1 MNMQRGPVTG
11 ENLCERVAEAIFLEL
26 IGKTEHHFE
35 IAQHV
40 VQYLDTSPN
49 IEKSIRIEITVP
61 ISLPPGAKKGHCKS
75 VIDGIQQKLAQNFG
89 GFTTTEA
96 MGGWYDGDDK
106 LVEEPSRKIST
117 DLPIGY
123 WVHVTDI
130 LKAIIVE
137 IQEKLK
143 QRCVFV
149 SIHNTS
155 QILNLVE
162 NSDMFPSQD
171 KFQGT
176 DPEILSLD
184 KSVKPRKPDKSVDTY
199 VSKNDDVENLKAEL
213 AHLKKKIQQ
222 VVMEDNQINS
232 EKKSVEID
240 DIFAGTLEIGAR
252 VLSMGAVKLTEL
264 GDIAFSTGKTTT
276 AELYYFHAKSKYF
289 NENNLNGYADVLIDL
304 ANVCFRRGMFE
315 AARSL
320 IEESMAIFVENN
332 YDSQRGIEAIFRLGD
347 TFALQNDVERAW
359 LMYSHVAKIAIE
371 NSDYDLIASS
381 QIRLANVSQSYE
393 KRVELYRDALA
404 IHQKFLEPKSMTV
417 AGCLLNLGY
426 ALQGTG
432 EYIESRDVIY
442 SAKKMSEELEEENLD
457 FTYQIHEKLADLEK
471 NEGNYNSA
479 LMHSKQALGIARRI
493 ENPVYECTC
502 LTTIANIFH
511 LLRDPQKSEEFNEL
525 VLEVAKENDLPRYIG
540 QYYGRAAQIAVD
552 KNQLDVAKSLLKKEQ
567 ELCYSNEFL
576 YDAMFSELFL
586 AQILLDENNP
596 HGMEHLQKGMKLG
609 EKLNQFS
616 AFKLGTTMLVNQM
629 MNLGIFADAL
639 ELNNELVKSLE
650 NRGGSKHDL
659 SVALHNSGLC
669 LYYQSMESEAL
680 EYFTKSEEAAQHIED
695 KHHYCLL
702 LANIGRTHARLK
714 NLEKAINYFTK
725 ALEIATQYQYSGLVN
740 QIQKE
745 IDSTLIE

>member
-1 MNMQRGPVTG
+1 MYMQRGPVTDD
-11 ENLCERVAEAIFLEL
+11 NLCERVAEAIFLEL
-26 IGKTEHHFE
+26 IGETEHHFE

-49 IEKSIRIEITVP
+49 IEKSIRVEVTVP
-61 ISLPPGAKKGHCKS
+61 ISLPPGAKKGHCKT
-75 VIDGIQQKLAQNFG
+75 VIDDIQQKLAQNFG

-96 MGGWYDGDDK
+96 TGGWYDNDDK

-117 DLPIGY
+117 DLPIAY
-123 WVHVTDI
+123 WVYVTDV

-149 SIHNTS
+149 SIHNTN

-162 NSDMFPSQD
+162 SSDMFPSQD

-176 DPEILSLD
+176 DPEILSMD
-184 KSVKPRKPDKSVDTY
+184 KSVKPRKPNKFVDKY
-199 VSKNDDVENLKAEL
+199 VSINDDVESLKAEL
-213 AHLKKKIQQ
+213 AQLKEKIQE
-222 VVMEDNQINS
+222 VVMEDIQINS

-252 VLSMGAVKLTEL
+252 VLSMGAVELTEL
-264 GDIAFSTGKTTT
+264 GDLAFSTGKTTT

-289 NENNLNGYADVLIDL
+289 NENDLNGYADVLIDL
-304 ANVCFRRGMFE
+304 ANVCFRRSMFE
-315 AARSL
+315 ASRSL
-320 IEESMAIFVENN
+320 IGEAMAIFVENN

-359 LMYSHVAKIAIE
+359 LMYSYVAKIAME
-371 NSDYDLIASS
+371 NSDYDLIAKS

-393 KRVELYRDALA
+393 KRVELYRDALS
-404 IHQKFLEPKSMTV
+404 IHQKFLEPKSMSV

-432 EYIESRDVIY
+432 EYLESRDVLY
-442 SAKKMSEELEEENLD
+442 SAKKMSEELEEENPD

-471 NEGNYNSA
+471 NEGNYKSA
-479 LMHSKQALGIARRI
+479 LMHSKQALEIARRI
-493 ENPVYECTC
+493 ENPVYECIC
-502 LTTIANIFH
+502 LTTISNLFH
-511 LLRDPQKSEEFNEL
+511 LLRDPLKSEEFNEL

-540 QYYGRAAQIAVD
+540 QYYGRAAQIALD
-552 KNQLDVAKSLLKKEQ
+552 RNQLDVAKSFLIKEQ
-567 ELCYSNEFL
+567 GLCYSNELF

-586 AQILLDENNP
+586 AQILLDENDP
-596 HGMEHLQKGMKLG
+596 LGMEHLQKGMRLG
-609 EKLNQFS
+609 EKLSQFS

-629 MNLGIFADAL
+629 MKLRKFADAL
-639 ELNNELVKSLE
+639 ELNNELVKSLVD
-650 NRGGSKHDL
+650 RGGSKHDL

-669 LYYQSMESEAL
+669 LYYQSMEGEAL
-680 EYFTKSEEAAQHIED
+680 EYFAKSEKAAENLED

-702 LANIGRTHARLK
+702 LANMGRAHARLN
-714 NLEKAINYFTK
+714 NLEKSLNHFTK
-725 ALEIATQYQYSGLVN
+725 ALEIAKEYQFSGLVN

-745 IDSTLIE
+745 IDSS

>member
-1 MNMQRGPVTG
+1 MQRGPVTDD
-11 ENLCERVAEAIFLEL
+11 NLCERVAEAIFLEL

-49 IEKSIRIEITVP
+49 IEKSICVEITVP
-61 ISLPPGAKKGHCKS
+61 ISLPPGAKKGHCKT
-75 VIDGIQQKLAQNFG
+75 VIDEIQQKLAQNFG

-96 MGGWYDGDDK
+96 TGGWYDGDDK

-117 DLPIGY
+117 ELPIGF
-123 WVHVTDI
+123 WVYVTDV

-162 NSDMFPSQD
+162 NSDMFPSLD

-184 KSVKPRKPDKSVDTY
+184 KNVKPRKPDKSVDTY
-199 VSKNDDVENLKAEL
+199 VTINDDVENLKAEL
-213 AHLKKKIQQ
+213 AQLKKKIQE
-222 VVMEDNQINS
+222 VMMEDIQINS

-240 DIFAGTLEIGAR
+240 DIFSGTLEIGAR

-264 GDIAFSTGKTTT
+264 GDLAFSTGKTTT

-304 ANVCFRRGMFE
+304 ANVCFRRSMFE
-315 AARSL
+315 SSRSL
-320 IEESMAIFVENN
+320 IVEAMAIFVENN

-359 LMYSHVAKIAIE
+359 LMYSYVAKIAIE
-371 NSDYDLIASS
+371 NSDYDLIARS
-381 QIRLANVSQSYE
+381 QIRLANVSQTYE

-404 IHQKFLEPKSMTV
+404 IHQKFLEPKSMSV

-432 EYIESRDVIY
+432 EYLESRDVLY
-442 SAKKMSEELEEENLD
+442 SAKKMSEELEEEDPD

-471 NEGNYNSA
+471 NEGNYKSA
-479 LMHSKQALGIARRI
+479 LMHSKQALEIARRI

-511 LLRDPQKSEEFNEL
+511 LLRNPLKSEEFNEL
-525 VLEVAKENDLPRYIG
+525 VLQVARENNLPRYIG
-540 QYYGRAAQIAVD
+540 QYYGRAAQIALD
-552 KNQLDVAKSLLKKEQ
+552 KNQLDVAKSFLTKEQ
-567 ELCYSNEFL
+567 ELCYSNELL

-586 AQILLDENNP
+586 AKILLDENDP
-596 HGMEHLQKGMKLG
+596 LGMEHLQKGMRLG

-629 MNLGIFADAL
+629 MKLGKFADAL

-650 NRGGSKHDL
+650 DRGGSKHDL

-669 LYYQSMESEAL
+669 LYYQSMEGQAL
-680 EYFTKSEEAAQHIED
+680 EYFAKSEEAAQHIED

-702 LANIGRTHARLK
+702 LANMGRAHARLK
-714 NLEKAINYFTK
+714 NLEKSMNYFTK
-725 ALEIATQYQYSGLVN
+725 ALEIAKEYQFSGLVN

-745 IDSTLIE
+745 IDSN